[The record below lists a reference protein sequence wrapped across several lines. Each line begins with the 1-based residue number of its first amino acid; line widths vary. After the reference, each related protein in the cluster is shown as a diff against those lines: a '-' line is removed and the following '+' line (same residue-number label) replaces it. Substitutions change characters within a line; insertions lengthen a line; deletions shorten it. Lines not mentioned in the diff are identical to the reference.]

1 MEEQLERF
9 AEIAKS
15 EGYITIDD
23 LAQYLNVP
31 VSPALQEMFTLYD
44 RVSFLLAQL
53 YKKCLHS
60 MTGWVS
66 C

>member
-1 MEEQLERF
+1 MQERLERF
-9 AEIAKS
+9 VEIAKS

-31 VSPALQEMFTLYD
+31 VSPALQEMFALYD

-53 YKKCLHS
+53 
-60 MTGWVS
+60 
-66 C
+66 